1 VRTFR
6 SIGIAAI
13 LLCGHTVWAEDVL
26 RVAGLSGKPGGRLIF
41 GQRSEPKTLNPLTA
55 LDAPAREVLN
65 RLHADLVHIN
75 RSTLKT
81 EPALAKSYKISPD
94 GSKFEIELRRGL
106 KFSDGQPF
114 DADDVVFTFQVYLDP
129 QVNAPQRSL
138 WVIDGKTATVRKL
151 DAYRVS
157 FELPQANAV
166 GERIFDSVPILPR
179 HLLETAYREGRIRD
193 VWGLR
198 TPGSQM
204 AGLGPFRLKEYA
216 AGQRVVL
223 EKNPYYWK
231 TDADGTRLP
240 YLNELVFTFAA
251 GADMQVMRFQA
262 GESDTIARIT
272 PKDYAVLAQ
281 DAERRGYIVQDAG
294 ASLDFSFLVFNLNDT
309 EKQKPWARASFRRA
323 VSDAIDRQAIVKL
336 TYQGLAEPI
345 ASPVGAG
352 NRQWV
357 NAALPKPVRSVEK
370 ARNLLAA
377 DGFKWSRDGSLLDS
391 AGNGVQFSILASST
405 NPERIHMATLI
416 QADLKPLGIRADVVQ
431 LEPLSLVDRVSKT
444 RKFDAAILAMSSA
457 DADPNVDINFWL
469 SKGTQ
474 HAWNS
479 GQTTPAT
486 AWEAEID
493 RLMGQQM
500 VTRQYAARKRL
511 FDRVQ
516 QIGYENAPA
525 IPLVTTH
532 LLVGAKKNLGN
543 FHPAVLEPYTL
554 WNAEELY
561 WKSSGAGTRK

>member
-1 VRTFR
+1 LRTFR
-6 SIGIAAI
+6 SIGIAA
-13 LLCGHTVWAEDVL
+13 LALTAHSLWAEDLL
-26 RVAGLSGKPGGRLIF
+26 RVAGLSGRAGGRLVF

-81 EPALAKSYKISPD
+81 EAALAKSYKISPD

-114 DADDVVFTFQVYLDP
+114 DADDVIFTFQVYLDEK
-129 QVNAPQRSL
+129 VNAPQRSL
-138 WVIDGKTATVRKL
+138 WVIDGKAATVRKL

-157 FELPQANAV
+157 FELPRGNAV
-166 GERIFDSVPILPR
+166 AERIFDSVPILPR
-179 HLLETAYREGRIRD
+179 HLLETPYREGRIRD

-198 TPGSQM
+198 TPASQI

-231 TDADGTRLP
+231 ADADGTRLP
-240 YLNELVFTFAA
+240 YLGELVFTFAA
-251 GADMQVMRFQA
+251 GEDMQVMRFQG

-272 PKDYAVLAQ
+272 PKDYAVLAR
-281 DAERRGYIVQDAG
+281 DAERRGYALQDAG
-294 ASLDFSFLVFNLNDT
+294 PSLDFSFLAFNLNDSA
-309 EKQKPWARASFRRA
+309 KQKPWARVAFRRA
-323 VSDAIDRQAIVKL
+323 VYEAIDRQAIVKL
-336 TYQGLAEPI
+336 VYQGQAEPI
-345 ASPVGAG
+345 GSPVGAG
-352 NRQWV
+352 NRMWV
-357 NAALPKPVRSVEK
+357 DGALPKPVRSLEK
-370 ARNLLAA
+370 ARNLLMA
-377 DGFKWSRDGSLLDS
+377 DGFKWSRDGLLLDG
-391 AGNGVQFSILASST
+391 AGSPVQFSILASST
-405 NPERIHMATLI
+405 NPERVQMATLI

-431 LEPLSLVDRVSKT
+431 LEPLSLVDRVTKT
-444 RKFDAAILAMSSA
+444 RQFDTAILAIGSP

-474 HAWNS
+474 HVWNAAQS
-479 GQTTPAT
+479 APAT
-486 AWEAEID
+486 PWEGEID
-493 RLMGQQM
+493 RLMAQQM
-500 VTRQYAARKRL
+500 VTRQYAARKKL

-516 QIGYENAPA
+516 QIAYENAPA
-525 IPLVTTH
+525 VPLVTTH

-543 FHPAVLEPYTL
+543 FRPALLEPYTL

-561 WKSSGAGTRK
+561 WKSSGGNGK